1 MPKLWRNTPG
11 ILMKT
16 IPQVIG
22 KRNCRCKGIIRKSIC
37 KAPQFVVRMCLPW
50 GIVEFNWKQRDHWLI
65 SKSIMLVHGLS
76 SKFYVPPS
84 PLLVDVLRYA

>member
-1 MPKLWRNTPG
+1 
-11 ILMKT
+11 MKT

-50 GIVEFNWKQRDHWLI
+50 GIVEFNWETK
-65 SKSIMLVHGLS
+65 G
-76 SKFYVPPS
+76 
-84 PLLVDVLRYA
+84 PLTDFKVYNVGPWTLK

>member
-16 IPQVIG
+16 IPQVTG

-37 KAPQFVVRMCLPW
+37 EAPQFVVRMCLPW
-50 GIVEFNWKQRDHWLI
+50 STVEFNWETK
-65 SKSIMLVHGLS
+65 G
-76 SKFYVPPS
+76 
-84 PLLVDVLRYA
+84 PLADFKVYNVGPWTLK